1 MFEIDIDVMR
11 DYIIETGIKQK
22 VIAQKSGMSEGQIC
36 RTLQGERKLLAEE
49 YINICYVLQVPMTKF
64 LVNK

>member
-64 LVNK
+64 LANK

>member
-1 MFEIDIDVMR
+1 MFEIDINAMK
-11 DYIIETGIKQK
+11 DYIVKIGMKQK

-36 RTLQGERKLLAEE
+36 RTLQGERKLMAEE

-64 LVNK
+64 LANK